1 MKLKVK
7 TEQVNEIFV
16 EFNSL
21 KAAKKEAYA
30 KLKQFAQNRQKSQH
44 SNACL
49 KLYPQQF
56 LYMTGLSLNDFDCL
70 F

>member
-30 KLKQFAQNRQKSQH
+30 KQLKQFAQSRQKST
-44 SNACL
+44 L
-49 KLYPQQF
+49 L
-56 LYMTGLSLNDFDCL
+56 CL
-70 F
+70 FKIVSTTISVHA